1 MTFWGLTSK
10 IPEKSSS
17 QAEICEYSLLNTSSL
32 TDEYDL
38 RILQGL
44 KTTVSVT
51 EVDGLVSDPANKTCL
66 ALVVSICCRIG

>member
-1 MTFWGLTSK
+1 
-10 IPEKSSS
+10 
-17 QAEICEYSLLNTSSL
+17 LLNTSSL

-51 EVDGLVSDPANKTCL
+51 KVDVLVSDPANKACL
-66 ALVVSICCRIG
+66 AFVVSICCRIG